1 MSEHE
6 AEEMLL
12 EMKEKAEFMVDLAYS
27 SIIYDNKDLADEVY
41 ELEEFVDDLNERF
54 QRLAIRDVKNDELDV
69 DEAMAMIQL
78 AICSEMIA
86 DSARAISDI
95 ELRDVELHPIIK
107 ESILE
112 SDEVFVR
119 ERIAPYSVLKDTT
132 LGDLELAS
140 KTGMWI
146 IAIKRDGHWIYDV
159 EKDCILREADVVLA
173 RGVREGMQHFS
184 QLTSGQDR
192 EI

>member
-1 MSEHE
+1 MSEQE

-27 SIIYDNKDLADEVY
+27 SVIYDNKDLAEEVY
-41 ELEEFVDDLNERF
+41 ELEEFVDKLNEQF
-54 QRLAIRDVKNDELDV
+54 QRLAIREVKNDELDV
-69 DEAMAMIQL
+69 DEAIAMIQL

-119 ERIAPYSVLKDTT
+119 ETISPLSVLKDKA
-132 LGDLELAS
+132 LGELELAS

-146 IAIKRDGHWIYDV
+146 IAIKRGGHWIYDV
-159 EKDCILREADVVLA
+159 EKNSELHKADVVLA
-173 RGVREGMQHFS
+173 RGVREGMAHFGR
-184 QLTSGQDR
+184 LASGEDK

>member
-1 MSEHE
+1 VSENE

-27 SIIYDNKDLADEVY
+27 SVIYDNTDLAEEVY
-41 ELEEFVDDLNERF
+41 ELEEFMDDINERF
-54 QRLAIRDVKNDELDV
+54 QRLAIRDVQNNELGV
-69 DEAMAMIQL
+69 DEAIAMIQL

-86 DSARAISDI
+86 DGARAISDI
-95 ELRDVELHPIIK
+95 QLRDVELHPIIK

-119 ERIAPYSVLKDTT
+119 EIIEFSSVLKDTT

-146 IAIKRDGHWIYDV
+146 IAIKRDSRWIYNV
-159 EKDCILREADVVLA
+159 EEYSKLREADIVLA
-173 RGVREGMQHFS
+173 RGVREGMGHFAR
-184 QLTSGQDR
+184 LASGEDQ